1 MHKVLLQAGL
11 TPTDRHFADM
21 LSRKSGVMDAD
32 LVLLFARLSQ
42 TLGNQNSCL
51 RIDDSA
57 MIERLRTQ
65 NCVTYWSQADID
77 YGNINTPLVLVCTID
92 GDNESALLYTNRFFQ
107 YESRIAENLTRRNRP
122 AANPNQQYTALA
134 PYFEDQDDPKQRVA
148 AIQAVTRQ
156 LTIITGG
163 PGTGKTSTVVKIVA
177 GLLNYDPTLKIKLAA
192 PTGKAAMR
200 LSESIQS
207 VALRLPDKVPTAIP
221 TEVSTLHRLLGIR
234 GDGQSFKYDRNNPLL
249 ADVLILDE
257 ASMIDLVMFDR
268 ILKALPESARLI
280 ILGDPYQLPSVDS
293 GNVLADITIQGD
305 CYTDEFRHDVK
316 AFANIELAGKN
327 SDHKLANA
335 HCQLTTSYR
344 FQDDMGI
351 GQLAHE
357 LRQGRPLTL
366 TNNDQVTFVPAFDGH
381 ALSTAMGALY
391 GDYLRLCAQKS
402 APGTLI
408 DEFDKAR
415 LLAPTREGEHGVHQ
429 LNATFEARY
438 FPDTPTYYHGKPIM
452 IMSNHYALRLF
463 NGDIGICIKDR
474 ENVEKGEGSDRD
486 KVEVAFK
493 NPKGEIEY
501 YLPTRL
507 PQHSTCFAM
516 TVHKSQ
522 GSEFDE
528 VILVLPETAREDFIT
543 TELLYTGIT
552 RTRSKLTVFHTSET
566 MKTEQ
571 QIRFSGLASR
581 FLSGQTKPMVASSKH
596 ASEQEQQQQQQ
607 QQQPDQLDLF

>member
-1 MHKVLLQAGL
+1 MHNVLLQAGL

-32 LVLLFARLSQ
+32 HVLLFARLSQ

-57 MIERLRTQ
+57 LIERLQTQ
-65 NCVTYWSQADID
+65 NCVTCWTQTDTD
-77 YGNINTPLVLVCTID
+77 YRNINTPLVLALE
-92 GDNESALLYTNRFFQ
+92 NKSENKSALLYTNRFFQ
-107 YESRIAENLTRRNRP
+107 YESRIAENLIQRNRP
-122 AANPNQQYTALA
+122 AANPNQQYSALA

-177 GLLNYDPTLKIKLAA
+177 GLLNHDPKLKIKLAA

-207 VALRLPDKVPTAIP
+207 AALRLPAKVPAEIP
-221 TEVSTLHRLLGIR
+221 MEVSTLHRLLGIR
-234 GDGQSFKYDRNNPLL
+234 GDGQSFKYDCNNPLL

-257 ASMIDLVMFDR
+257 GSMIDLVMFDR

-305 CYTDEFRHDVK
+305 CYTDEFRSEVK
-316 AFANIELAGKN
+316 TFADIELAGEN

-344 FQDDMGI
+344 FQDDKGI

-357 LRQGRPLTL
+357 LRQGLPLTL
-366 TNNDQVTFVPAFDGH
+366 TNNNQVTFVPAVDTNT
-381 ALSTAMGALY
+381 LLTSMGGLY
-391 GDYLRLCAQKS
+391 GEYRKLCQQAA
-402 APGTLI
+402 APETLI
-408 DEFDKAR
+408 DEFDKTR
-415 LLAPTREGEHGVHQ
+415 LLAPTREGELGVHQ
-429 LNATFEARY
+429 LNANFEARY
-438 FPDTPTYYHGKPIM
+438 FADTPNYYHGKPIM

-463 NGDIGICIKDR
+463 NGDIGICVKRQESGDA
-474 ENVEKGEGSDRD
+474 SD

-493 NPKGEIEY
+493 NPQGEIEY

-528 VILVLPETAREDFIT
+528 VILALPETGREDFIT

-552 RTRSKLTVFHTSET
+552 RTRSKLTVFHTAET
-566 MKTEQ
+566 IKTER
-571 QIRFSGLASR
+571 QIRFSGLASQ
-581 FLSGQTKPMVASSKH
+581 FLSGQTGPMIGVSKH
-596 ASEQEQQQQQQ
+596 PAEKAEQPEQT
-607 QQQPDQLDLF
+607 DQLDLF